1 MKTKERVWRL
11 LRLREYLTKC
21 IRFIPAELE
30 EVRNDARKKRI
41 DLDTFLNLQEDVYH
55 RLKEY
60 NEDLDSTYRLLDY
73 FTTDRFAEIDDAEV
87 EYGAIEGTG
96 ILLHKY
102 RFYREIRQE
111 WCEDWIR
118 AAFAKIPD
126 FADPGIE
133 TNLFWRFAVKSGL
146 YVSGTYDTP
155 MSHALEKL
163 CRVVTVQD
171 ANGNCAYVAF
181 HLKENAQT

>member
-41 DLDTFLNLQEDVYH
+41 DLDTFLNHQEDVYH

-102 RFYREIRQE
+102 NFYRDIRQE
-111 WCEDWIR
+111 WCEDWIL
-118 AAFAKIPD
+118 AAFAKIPG

-133 TNLFWRFAVKSGL
+133 TDLFWRLAVRSGL

-155 MSHALEKL
+155 MSRALEKL

>member
-11 LRLREYLTKC
+11 LKLREYLEKC
-21 IRFIPAELE
+21 IRFIPEELE
-30 EVRNDARKKRI
+30 EIRSDARKKKI
-41 DLDTFLNLQEDVYH
+41 DLDTYLNLREDVSR
-55 RLKEY
+55 RLTEY
-60 NEDLDSTYRLLDY
+60 NEDLDSADRLLEY

-102 RFYREIRQE
+102 NFYREIRQE

-133 TNLFWRFAVKSGL
+133 VNCFWRSAVRSGL
-146 YVSGTYDTP
+146 YVSHTYDTP
-155 MSHALEKL
+155 MSRALEKL
-163 CRVVTVQD
+163 CRVETVQD
-171 ANGNCAYVAF
+171 ADGSYAYSAF
-181 HLKENAQT
+181 HLRENAQA